1 MHRYRSLSCCLPF
14 LLTACSHVIYMHH
27 EPSVEQPP
35 YDHSQIYRMLPEGSS
50 QTNLSNRPRD
60 EFAPDVRHDG
70 KKIVFQAGTSQ
81 VYVMNTDGTGVT
93 LVPNTPFN
101 LSSPRWSKGTP
112 TWFILF
118 SYPANEAQ
126 AAIWRINPDGT
137 DLTQITHPGP
147 NEHDD
152 VAEGVSANYIVF
164 QRHDMTTDDDDLW
177 VKYLWDNRPEQRLTH
192 TPNQSETLP
201 AVSHSGQLLAYRL
214 TSGPQSDQVRVARWA
229 SETSIT
235 VLNTI
240 TLQPP
245 AGVNIGGLDFEWDDK
260 RIFVAIPAAD
270 VAASPFT
277 RQMEI
282 FRVSL
287 DGSEQIRLTT
297 NTAEDTTP
305 SAAP

>member
-1 MHRYRSLSCCLPF
+1 MHRYRFLSCFLPF
-14 LLTACSHVIYMHH
+14 LLTGCSHVIYMHH

-35 YDHSQIYRMLPEGSS
+35 NDHSQIYRMLPEGSS

-81 VYVMNTDGTGVT
+81 VYVMNTDGTAVT

-118 SYPANEAQ
+118 VYPADTAQ
-126 AAIWRINPDGT
+126 AAVWRINPDGT
-137 DLTQITHPGP
+137 DLAQITHPGP
-147 NEHDD
+147 NEKDEL
-152 VAEGVSANYIVF
+152 AEGVSGNYIVLS
-164 QRHDMTTDDDDLW
+164 RHDLTTDDDDLW
-177 VKYLWDNRPEQRLTH
+177 VKYLWDSRPEQRLTH
-192 TPNQSETLP
+192 TPDRSETLP
-201 AVSHSGQLLAYRL
+201 VVSHSGELLAYRL
-214 TSGPQSDQVRVARWA
+214 ISGQSDQVCVARWN
-229 SETSIT
+229 SESSIT

-240 TLQPP
+240 SLRPP
-245 AGVNIGGLDFEWDDK
+245 AGINISGLDFEWDD
-260 RIFVAIPAAD
+260 RRLFVSTQATD
-270 VAASPFT
+270 VSVGLIN
-277 RQMEI
+277 RKQEI